1 VTGKLRVVAFNARL
15 EGNLKRYEGLYEMC
29 SDMSYIEPDSPR
41 SGSLMVVDTVFRLS
55 HQACCASC

>member
-15 EGNLKRYEGLYEMC
+15 EGNLKGDEALYAMC

-41 SGSLMVVDTVFRLS
+41 SGSLMVVVFRLS